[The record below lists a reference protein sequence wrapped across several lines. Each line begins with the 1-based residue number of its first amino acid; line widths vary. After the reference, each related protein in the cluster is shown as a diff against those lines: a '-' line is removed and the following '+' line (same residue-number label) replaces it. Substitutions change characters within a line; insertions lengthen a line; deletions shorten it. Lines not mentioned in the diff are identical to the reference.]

1 MIDIQVSKE
10 KHISL
15 GLIKEKTSSVLDEI
29 VLKTV
34 HKHKKR
40 DQLRKKK

>member
-1 MIDIQVSKE
+1 MIDIQVYKE

-15 GLIKEKTSSVLDEI
+15 GLIKEKTSSTLDEI

-34 HKHKKR
+34 HNHKKG

>member
-29 VLKTV
+29 VLKTA
-34 HKHKKR
+34 HKHKKG
-40 DQLRKKK
+40 DQLRKNK